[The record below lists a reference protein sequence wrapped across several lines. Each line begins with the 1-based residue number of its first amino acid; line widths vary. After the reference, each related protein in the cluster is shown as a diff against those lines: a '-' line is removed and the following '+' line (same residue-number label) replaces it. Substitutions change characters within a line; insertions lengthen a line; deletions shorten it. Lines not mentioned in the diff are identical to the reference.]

1 MLRAKGPHR
10 IASVYLIYG
19 GIAMVVW
26 LAPLLLAMQ
35 PFPFIRLMDEIYHP
49 LIYMQIFVF
58 CAAVA
63 LTSVAALAVWRAQR
77 HGWEA
82 ELPLLA
88 GVVVS
93 LHLLSIMRQY
103 DARAWDYLCYEHA
116 AQAIVQ
122 GLNPYGNCYI
132 YVPTPAQA
140 MALVY
145 EVGAW
150 SSSLVGRPQEW
161 SRLWDL
167 VFYSYE
173 ASQFYLLIGAYY
185 LCYRFARALGMERL
199 LATGVIALL
208 FLVNNPLLATI
219 RHNQVNLWVLDLILV
234 AMLWLPRY
242 PWLSGFC
249 VALGGHIKL
258 YPLILLMPWTLKRRW
273 PAVISSGV
281 GLLAILLVQTGGGR
295 DWTLWRQFLGF
306 ADAFPR
312 GTFFRDNSL
321 HSLVYNGLGHVKWL
335 MGLTGLGDGG
345 YVVNERYVSLVVW
358 VGMALLGALYLF
370 RFMGREFAAPRR
382 AESSAQ
388 RMGAEPGLDLKLVG
402 HMLDAIA
409 LGLLISPV
417 VWEHHY
423 LLAMPLLIWGIS
435 QVRAERLWL
444 VGVSG
449 FLIFVIP
456 TFDVFPL
463 SYHRMAG
470 LLLLLYLVAPLGA
483 PDWLRRAKGRLTL
496 QGATQG

>member
-1 MLRAKGPHR
+1 MLSAKGAQRRAPL
-10 IASVYLIYG
+10 YLLYG
-19 GIAMVVW
+19 GLALLIW
-26 LAPLLLAMQ
+26 LAPLLLAAH

-58 CAAVA
+58 CAATA
-63 LTSVAALAVWRAQR
+63 LTSVAALAAWRAQR
-77 HGWEA
+77 HGWQA

-116 AQAIVQ
+116 AQAIVR
-122 GLNPYGNCYI
+122 GLNPYGDCYI

-140 MALVY
+140 LASAYGVAAWGSALV
-145 EVGAW
+145 G
-150 SSSLVGRPQEW
+150 LPQEW

-185 LCYRFARALGMERL
+185 LCYRFARALGIERL

-219 RHNQVNLWVLDLILV
+219 KHNQVNLWVLDLILL
-234 AMLWLPRY
+234 AILWLPRY

-258 YPLILLMPWTLKRRW
+258 YPLILLMPWTLKRQW
-273 PAVISSGV
+273 SAVISTGV
-281 GLLAILLVQTGGGR
+281 GLVAILLVQTSGGR
-295 DWTLWRQFLGF
+295 HWTLWQQFLGF

-321 HSLVYNGLGHVKWL
+321 HSLVYNALGHVKWL
-335 MGLTGLGDGG
+335 LGLGGLGDGG
-345 YVVNERYVSLVVW
+345 YVVNERYVSWGVW
-358 VGMALLGALYLF
+358 AGMIILGALYLL
-370 RFMGREFAAPRR
+370 RFLGREFAAPQR
-382 AESSAQ
+382 ADTHPA
-388 RMGAEPGLDLKLVG
+388 LDLKLVG

-409 LGLLISPV
+409 LGLLVSPV

-496 QGATQG
+496 QGATQV